1 MTGSRVVRTGE
12 PATVALGWWPTPVQP
27 VDDGLWIKREDQCC
41 FAFGGTK
48 VRALEPILARAIESG
63 VRSVVTGGR
72 RDSNWLALMAFAAR
86 RLGLQLHAVVD
97 PGSNVTTSIRLMA
110 LWGARIH
117 ESEAPGAGPVNAQ
130 IARLA
135 DTLDAHPVPRA
146 GASAA
151 GVVGYAPL
159 AAEILEAVPAGPVDV
174 VVGVGS
180 GALAAGLALGF
191 HRRLG
196 AGTAGDVRI
205 CAIPAAGGP
214 DDAWRA
220 IGRLAHVAGPAIAA
234 AALRRVEVLPRIPSG
249 GAAAAIA
256 SRAGV
261 LLDPVFVGPAWQ
273 GYLSVPRTGRAAILV
288 ASGGLTGFLDD
299 VAGPPAAAGA
309 DLAGR
314 SGRRESR

>member
-1 MTGSRVVRTGE
+1 MTRSRTARIDE
-12 PATVALGWWPTPVQP
+12 PATVALGWWPTPLQP

-41 FAFGGTK
+41 FAFGGSK
-48 VRALEPILARAIESG
+48 VRALEPILTRALESG
-63 VRSVVTGGR
+63 ARGVVTGGR

-117 ESEAPGAGPVNAQ
+117 ESDAPGAGPVNAQ

-135 DTLDAHPVPRA
+135 DMLDAHPVARA

-151 GVVGYAPL
+151 GVGGYVPL
-159 AAEILEAVPAGPVDV
+159 AAEILDAVPDGPVDV

-196 AGTAGDVRI
+196 TGADGVRI

-214 DDAWRA
+214 DGAWRA
-220 IGRLAHVAGPAIAA
+220 IGRLAQVADPAIAA
-234 AALRRVEVLPRIPSG
+234 AALRRVEVLPRIPKG
-249 GAAAAIA
+249 GAAAAVA

-299 VAGPPAAAGA
+299 VAGPPPRPAPIDAGKE
-309 DLAGR
+309 R
-314 SGRRESR
+314 SR